1 MLSKKIV
8 LYCRFSTDM
17 QRADSCAD
25 QEREIRAGLVRL
37 GIDPTDAIVIR
48 DEGESGTK
56 TARDGYQQL
65 SGMVAR
71 GEVGVLAVDDQARL
85 TRAENAFAFITDLVF
100 AGGRF
105 VSTGENID
113 TSVPGWELRVQVM
126 ELHNGLEIRGL
137 RHKVRRGQEGRVRDD
152 GSAGDHPFGYDS
164 YYVDPDWA
172 AQLARRGPKPK
183 KALRVCEEEANWVR
197 QVFVWFVAGLS
208 IGWIARELTRLK
220 VDKGHR
226 SSKPGWH
233 HEVIRRMLTNTKYVG
248 QWVWGKTTTQRNS
261 RGRTKQI
268 DVPHGERVCRERP
281 DLRIIDQECW
291 DQAKARLAVLE
302 ETFGRKDGQKARG
315 PKPNPAKVYPR
326 SALGGLL
333 TCGRCGAVM
342 WQQKR
347 KGRRYYVCSGVKAN
361 RCDMST
367 QVPAER
373 AEQGLTEFLLGT
385 LKAWPEWMKNLYRL
399 TCDAIH
405 TAAARVPEDRERDAR
420 RGVELDRQI
429 GNLVTAL
436 AEGRLTSSAVSDRL
450 RSAEREKTEIDVRL
464 AGYAKVTPDAVA
476 LPDEAWVSEQLRAWA
491 SGTAAELGGESLLRN
506 ALSSV
511 VADSVIAPGK
521 KRGFIRLKFRVN
533 AWNALLAAIG
543 DHLPARAR
551 NLVAAPDHSHPDD
564 PEFTL
569 DLGEPTAMERWA
581 PQIATWRTEGVT
593 WEEIVSRTGMDLSR
607 VFVAWKR
614 YTGATD
620 SPPPI

>member
-1 MLSKKIV
+1 MSTKKVV

-37 GIDPTDAIVIR
+37 GIDPTNAIVIR

-56 TARDGYQQL
+56 TARDGFQQL

-164 YYVDPDWA
+164 HYIDPDWA

-183 KALRVCEEEANWVR
+183 KALRICQEEANWVR
-197 QVFVWFVAGLS
+197 QVFAWFIAGLS
-208 IGWIARELTRLK
+208 IGWIARELTKLK
-220 VDKGHR
+220 VDKGR
-226 SSKPGWH
+226 RASQPGWH
-233 HEVIRRMLTNTKYVG
+233 HEQVRRMVANAKYIG

-261 RGRTKQI
+261 RGQKKQI
-268 DVPHGERVCRERP
+268 DVPQGEQVCRYRP
-281 DLRIIDQECW
+281 DLRIIEQEIW

-302 ETFGRKDGQKARG
+302 EAFGHKEGQKPRG
-315 PKPNPAKVYPR
+315 PKPNPAEVYPR
-326 SALGGLL
+326 SPLGGLL

-347 KGRRYYVCSGVKAN
+347 KEHRYYVCSGVKSS
-361 RCDMST
+361 RCNMTT

-373 AEQGLTEFLLGT
+373 AEQGLTDFLLEK
-385 LKAWPEWMKNLYRL
+385 LKTWPEWMNHLYQE
-399 TCDAIH
+399 TSAAIH
-405 TAAARVPEDRERDAR
+405 AAAARVPEDRERDVR
-420 RGVELDRQI
+420 RAGELDRQI
-429 GNLVTAL
+429 NNLVTAL
-436 AEGRLTSSAVSDRL
+436 AEGGLTSSAVANRL
-450 RSAEREKTEIDVRL
+450 CVAEREKAEIDVRL
-464 AGYAKVTPDAVA
+464 AAYAKVTPDAVA
-476 LPDEAWVSEQLRAWA
+476 LPDESWVAEQLSTWA
-491 SGTAAELGGESLLRN
+491 TNLATGVGGGSLLQTAIRG
-506 ALSSV
+506 V
-511 VADSVIAPGK
+511 VADPVIAPGK
-521 KRGFIRLKFRVN
+521 TRGFIRLKFQVN
-533 AWNALLAAIG
+533 AWDTLIAAIG
-543 DHLPARAR
+543 DHLPVRG
-551 NLVAAPDHSHPDD
+551 LVGAPDQPHPND